1 LSISVVAALLN
12 RGSVFCANFEFGVPE
27 PMWDALART
36 IVGADDRREPVCPLC
51 TKRTWGDFRLESV
64 MRSKVDSPDHS
75 ELMGSRSGS
84 SSALQSRCLTG
95 LRNS

>member
-36 IVGADDRREPVCPLC
+36 IVGADDRREPVC
-51 TKRTWGDFRLESV
+51 S
-64 MRSKVDSPDHS
+64 
-75 ELMGSRSGS
+75 
-84 SSALQSRCLTG
+84 
-95 LRNS
+95 

>member
-51 TKRTWGDFRLESV
+51 AQWTKPLAR
-64 MRSKVDSPDHS
+64 
-75 ELMGSRSGS
+75 
-84 SSALQSRCLTG
+84 
-95 LRNS
+95 